1 MRNNFVNKLEELN
14 ANLVE
19 MGEMVNQSL
28 AYALGALISKD
39 KEQIDY
45 VLQQEEKINHFSS
58 EIEQQALL
66 LLLKE
71 QPLARDFRFISA
83 AIRMNTDLERI
94 GDQAEDIAVLVKQML
109 TFGYQEANL
118 GSLTKMSEI
127 TQTMVS
133 DAVRAFVEG
142 DSALAYHAAEM
153 DDEVD
158 ALFMKVREEIIAE
171 IRAETIEANLVIDL
185 LMISKYLE
193 RSADHAQNIA
203 EAVVYSITGAMEKFN

>member
-1 MRNNFVNKLEELN
+1 
-14 ANLVE
+14 
-19 MGEMVNQSL
+19 
-28 AYALGALISKD
+28 
-39 KEQIDY
+39 
-45 VLQQEEKINHFSS
+45 
-58 EIEQQALL
+58 
-66 LLLKE
+66 
-71 QPLARDFRFISA
+71 
-83 AIRMNTDLERI
+83 
-94 GDQAEDIAVLVKQML
+94 ML
-109 TFGYQEANL
+109 SFGYQEANL

-142 DSALAYHAAEM
+142 DSALAYQAAAM

-158 ALFMKVREEIIAE
+158 ALFMQVREEIIAE

-203 EAVVYSITGAMEKFN
+203 EAVVYSITGTMEKFN

>member
-28 AYALGALISKD
+28 SYALGALISKD

-142 DSALAYHAAEM
+142 DSVLAYHAAEM

>member
-1 MRNNFVNKLEELN
+1 MRNNFENKLEELN
-14 ANLVE
+14 TNLVE

-28 AYALGALISKD
+28 TYSLGALTSKN
-39 KEQIDY
+39 KEHIAY

-94 GDQAEDIAVLVKQML
+94 GDQAEDIAVLVQQML
-109 TFGYQEANL
+109 SFGYQEANL

-142 DSALAYHAAEM
+142 DSALAYQAAAM

-158 ALFMKVREEIIAE
+158 ALFMQVREEIIAE

-203 EAVVYSITGAMEKFN
+203 EAVVYSITGTMEKFN

>member
-1 MRNNFVNKLEELN
+1 MRNNFENKLEELN
-14 ANLVE
+14 ANLVS

-28 AYALGALISKD
+28 SYALEALNSKD
-39 KEQIDY
+39 TSHIDF
-45 VLQQEEKINHFSS
+45 VLQQEPEINQFCS
-58 EIEQQALL
+58 EIESEALL

-71 QPLARDFRFISA
+71 QPLARDFRFVSA
-83 AIRMNTDLERI
+83 AIRMNTDMERI

-109 TFGYQEANL
+109 DFGYKQRSL

-133 DAVRAFVEG
+133 NAVRAFVEG
-142 DSALAYHAAEM
+142 DSELAYEAAQM

-158 ALFMKVREEIIAE
+158 ALFIKVREEVIND
-171 IRAETIEANLVIDL
+171 IRTETIDANLAIDL

-203 EAVVYSITGAMEKFN
+203 EAVVYSITGAVEKFD

>member
-28 AYALGALISKD
+28 SYALGALISKD

>member
-1 MRNNFVNKLEELN
+1 MRNNFENKLEELN
-14 ANLVE
+14 TNLVE

-28 AYALGALISKD
+28 FYALGALTSKNKD
-39 KEQIDY
+39 HIDY

-94 GDQAEDIAVLVKQML
+94 GDQAEDIAVLVQQML

-118 GSLTKMSEI
+118 GSITKMSEI

-142 DSALAYHAAEM
+142 DSALAYQAAAM

-158 ALFMKVREEIIAE
+158 ALFMQVREEIIAE

-203 EAVVYSITGAMEKFN
+203 EAVVYSITGTMEKFN

>member
-133 DAVRAFVEG
+133 DAIRAFVEG

>member
-1 MRNNFVNKLEELN
+1 MRNNFENKLEELN
-14 ANLVE
+14 ANLVQ

-28 AYALGALISKD
+28 SYALGALTSKD
-39 KEQIDY
+39 QGHIEY
-45 VLQQEEKINHFSS
+45 VLQQEERINHFSS

-109 TFGYQEANL
+109 DYGYQDVTL
-118 GSLTKMSEI
+118 GSLAEMSQI

-142 DSALAYHAAEM
+142 DSELAYQAGNL
-153 DDEVD
+153 DDQVD
-158 ALFMKVREEIIAE
+158 ALFMQVREEIIAE

-203 EAVVYSITGAMEKFN
+203 EAVVYSITGANEKFD

>member
-1 MRNNFVNKLEELN
+1 MRNNFENKVEELN

-19 MGEMVNQSL
+19 MGKMVNQSL
-28 AYALGALISKD
+28 SFALGALTSK
-39 KEQIDY
+39 EEVHITY
-45 VLQQEEKINHFSS
+45 VLQQEEKINQFSS
-58 EIEQQALL
+58 AIEQQALL

-94 GDQAEDIAVLVKQML
+94 GDQAEDIAVLVQQML
-109 TFGYQEANL
+109 TFGYREANL
-118 GSLTKMSEI
+118 GSLQKMSEI

-142 DSALAYHAAEM
+142 DSALAYRAAAM
-153 DDEVD
+153 DDAVD
-158 ALFMKVREEIIAE
+158 ELFMQVREEIIAE
-171 IRAETIEANLVIDL
+171 IREETIEANVVIDL
-185 LMISKYLE
+185 LMIAKYLE

-203 EAVVYSITGAMEKFN
+203 EAVVYSITGAMEKFS

>member
-28 AYALGALISKD
+28 SYALGALISKD

-153 DDEVD
+153 DDQVD

>member
-1 MRNNFVNKLEELN
+1 MRNNFENKLEELN
-14 ANLVE
+14 TNLVE

-28 AYALGALISKD
+28 FYALGALTSKNKD
-39 KEQIDY
+39 HIDY

-94 GDQAEDIAVLVKQML
+94 GDQAEDIAVLVQQML
-109 TFGYQEANL
+109 SFGYQEANL

-142 DSALAYHAAEM
+142 DSALAYQAAAM

-158 ALFMKVREEIIAE
+158 ALFMQVREEIIAE

-203 EAVVYSITGAMEKFN
+203 EAVVYSITGTMEKFN

>member
-1 MRNNFVNKLEELN
+1 MRNNFENKLEELN
-14 ANLVE
+14 SNLVS

-28 AYALGALISKD
+28 SYALEALNSKD
-39 KEQIDY
+39 TSHIDF
-45 VLQQEEKINHFSS
+45 VLQQEPEINQFCS
-58 EIEQQALL
+58 EIESEALL

-71 QPLARDFRFISA
+71 QPLARDFRFVSA
-83 AIRMNTDLERI
+83 AIRMNTDMERI

-109 TFGYQEANL
+109 NFGYKQRSL

-133 DAVRAFVEG
+133 NAVRAFVEG
-142 DSALAYHAAEM
+142 DSELAYEAAQM

-158 ALFMKVREEIIAE
+158 ALFIKVREEVIND
-171 IRAETIEANLVIDL
+171 IRTETIDANLAIDL

-203 EAVVYSITGAMEKFN
+203 VAVVYSITGAVEKFD

>member
-19 MGEMVNQSL
+19 MSEMVNQSL
-28 AYALGALISKD
+28 SYALEALISKD

>member
-1 MRNNFVNKLEELN
+1 MRNNFENKLEELN
-14 ANLVE
+14 AHLVE

-28 AYALGALISKD
+28 SYALGALISKD
-39 KEQIDY
+39 KEQIAY
-45 VLQQEEKINHFSS
+45 VMQQEEKINHFSS

-133 DAVRAFVEG
+133 DAIRAFVEG
-142 DSALAYHAAEM
+142 DSALAYHAAAM

>member
-133 DAVRAFVEG
+133 DAIRAFVEG

-203 EAVVYSITGAMEKFN
+203 EAVVYSITGAMEKFD

>member
-28 AYALGALISKD
+28 SYALGALISKD

-133 DAVRAFVEG
+133 DAIRAFVEG

>member
-1 MRNNFVNKLEELN
+1 MRNNFENKLEELN
-14 ANLVE
+14 SNLVS

-28 AYALGALISKD
+28 SYALEALNSKD
-39 KEQIDY
+39 TSHIDF
-45 VLQQEEKINHFSS
+45 VLQQDS
-58 EIEQQALL
+58 EIESEALL

-71 QPLARDFRFISA
+71 QPLARDFRFVSA
-83 AIRMNTDLERI
+83 AIRMNTDMERI

-109 TFGYQEANL
+109 NFGYKQRSL

-133 DAVRAFVEG
+133 NAVRAFVEG
-142 DSALAYHAAEM
+142 DSELAYEAAQM

-158 ALFMKVREEIIAE
+158 ALFIKVREEVIND
-171 IRAETIEANLVIDL
+171 IRTETIDANLAIDL

-203 EAVVYSITGAMEKFN
+203 EAVVYSITGAVEKFD

>member
-28 AYALGALISKD
+28 SYALGALISKD

-118 GSLTKMSEI
+118 GSLTNMSEI

-133 DAVRAFVEG
+133 DAIRAFVEG